1 MRLST
6 GISTGRLARMGSPF
20 RPSGRNGRA
29 RGAGRPIAHSINRS
43 AAIEIGLLD
52 AAPHGAMS
60 EC

>member
-6 GISTGRLARMGSPF
+6 GIAIGRQAKMRSPF
-20 RPSGRNGRA
+20 RPSGRDGRA
-29 RGAGRPIAHSINRS
+29 RSAGRPIAHSINRS

-52 AAPHGAMS
+52 AAPQSGMS